1 MIPPLIHRSRIAL
14 TYRTAILRAPLGGL
28 TLALLAFATAT
39 AQQPAP
45 GGAPSLGGTV
55 LVANQGSAS
64 ATIVDVATR
73 RGTMIDVGTGPHEA
87 VISPSG
93 RWGVVTIYGDRTP
106 GNRLAVIDLQARS
119 LVRHIDLGEFR
130 RPHGAVFVPGSDSI
144 VAVTSE
150 AAHRLLLVDI
160 AEGRIVADIPTQ
172 GDVSHMVGLTADGTR
187 AYTANIRSG
196 SISEIDLGGRTFTRQ
211 LAVAPMTEGIAVRPV
226 GSEVWVGSNEAGTVS
241 VVDTESWKVVAT
253 IGGFGT
259 PYRLAFSPDGETA
272 VVCDPKSDKV
282 HIVDVI
288 TRKLIGEVGGL
299 GSPRGVIV
307 APDNRTAFVTVADS
321 PAVVAIDLVEKRELM
336 RVPVG
341 ASPDGVA
348 YHP

>member
-1 MIPPLIHRSRIAL
+1 MARWSSL
-14 TYRTAILRAPLGGL
+14 LRASFVAQS
-28 TLALLAFATAT
+28 LALSALV
-39 AQQPAP
+39 AQESIPS
-45 GGAPSLGGTV
+45 APSAPPRAALGGTA

-64 ATIVDVATR
+64 ATIVEVASGRARTVDI
-73 RGTMIDVGTGPHEA
+73 GTEPHEA
-87 VISPSG
+87 AISPDG
-93 RWGVVTIYGDRTP
+93 RRGVVSIYGDRTP
-106 GNRLAVIDLQARS
+106 GNRLAIIDLAAGS
-119 LVRHIDLGEFR
+119 VERHIDLGEFT
-130 RPHGAVFVPGSDSI
+130 RPHGAVFIAGSNSM

-150 AAHRLLLVDI
+150 ASQRLLLVDI
-160 AEGRIVADIPTQ
+160 DSGRIVADIPTR
-172 GDVSHMVGLTADGTR
+172 GDVSHMVGLTADGAR

-196 SISEIDLGGRTFTRQ
+196 SISEIDLGKRSFTRQ

-241 VVDTESWKVVAT
+241 VVDTEIWKVVAT

-288 TRKLIGEVGGL
+288 TRKVIGEVGGL